1 MADQRVIDL
10 VLNHDLITWTAR
22 LRRGHQANIANDQE
36 HHWQNYRIGG
46 EKDSDGLYSIVNI
59 RIAGEWYS
67 KFLHDHEKTDDF
79 DALVASTKSYLL
91 YVHGAV

>member
-10 VLNHDLITWTAR
+10 VLNYDLITWTAR
-22 LRRGHQANIANDQE
+22 LSRGHQANIANDRE

-59 RIAGEWYS
+59 RIVGEWYS
-67 KFLHDHEKTDDF
+67 KFLKTTRRRTD
-79 DALVASTKSYLL
+79 LVASTKSYLL
-91 YVHGAV
+91 